1 MRKAEAPGSGAVQTV
16 TAVVLGGLLALGVAL
31 FVLLL
36 GAVAVSNGIL
46 KEDAA
51 AQVTAAACV
60 VGCFAGGLLAC
71 ARCGSRR
78 LLTGL
83 AVGAV
88 CCLLILAVGLLMGD
102 GLQLGAQA
110 LIELAGCL
118 CGGAIAGM
126 LRAGKRPKKQAAAR
140 KRKSFAKNV

>member
-1 MRKAEAPGSGAVQTV
+1 MRKAEAQGSGAALAV
-16 TAVVLGGLLALGVAL
+16 TAVMLGGLLALGVAL
-31 FVLLL
+31 TVLLL
-36 GAVAVSNGIL
+36 GAIAVSGGIL

-60 VGCFAGGLLAC
+60 AGCFVGGLLAC
-71 ARCGSRR
+71 TRCGSKR
-78 LLTGL
+78 LPAGL
-83 AVGAV
+83 AVGGV

-110 LIELAGCL
+110 LIELAACL

-126 LRAGKRPKKQAAAR
+126 LCGGRRQKKRAGAR
-140 KRKSFAKNV
+140 KK

>member
-1 MRKAEAPGSGAVQTV
+1 MRKAEAQGSGAAQAV
-16 TAVVLGGLLALGVAL
+16 TAVMLGGLLALGVEL
-31 FVLLL
+31 TVLLL

-60 VGCFAGGLLAC
+60 VGCLAGGLLAC
-71 ARCGSRR
+71 TRCGSRR
-78 LLTGL
+78 LLAGL

-102 GLQLGAQA
+102 GLRLGAQA

-118 CGGAIAGM
+118 CGGAIAGV
-126 LRAGKRPKKQAAAR
+126 LCGGRSKKKRTSSR
-140 KRKSFAKNV
+140 KR